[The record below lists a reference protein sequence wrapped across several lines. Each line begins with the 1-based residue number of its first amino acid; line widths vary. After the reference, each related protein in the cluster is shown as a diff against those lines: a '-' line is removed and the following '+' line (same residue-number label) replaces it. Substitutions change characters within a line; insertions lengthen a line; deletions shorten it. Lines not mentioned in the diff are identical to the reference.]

1 MNQAIPLAGWSVV
14 PSSLLLSP
22 LLLKKKKMKMI
33 MTRWRKNAVA
43 QQGRG
48 AVMVQDDALDS
59 MKKKD
64 TDEEL
69 PWLRVAVSRKGKL

>member
-1 MNQAIPLAGWSVV
+1 MAGWRVV

-64 TDEEL
+64 TDE
-69 PWLRVAVSRKGKL
+69 